1 MIFYIFEK
9 LDRMQLK
16 HFKKHIRKYKHTH
29 SLFFLIIFY
38 SHTLTTT
45 FLQIIKIQNNSIK
58 HVQKF
63 TN

>member
-1 MIFYIFEK
+1 MIFYIFKE

-16 HFKKHIRKYKHTH
+16 YFKKHIRKYKHTH
-29 SLFFLIIFY
+29 SLVFFIIFY
-38 SHTLTTT
+38 SHTLTTI